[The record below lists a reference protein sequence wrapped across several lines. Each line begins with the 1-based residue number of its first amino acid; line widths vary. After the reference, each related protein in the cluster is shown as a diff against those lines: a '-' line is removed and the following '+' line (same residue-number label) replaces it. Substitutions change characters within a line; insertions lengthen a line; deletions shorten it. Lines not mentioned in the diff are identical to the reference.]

1 MTNICGES
9 SMKGC
14 ERTSRRA
21 TLRARLRRPKP
32 SPPVENSRRSAGR
45 KLRWGGNQDA
55 STRMLDSP
63 GRPRENPPAWAPDK
77 GARRV
82 FPDRATGSRIGL
94 PLKRRKSGSLA
105 VPARAR
111 TLSILWIRTISN
123 WPLRLSTALSPPNV
137 IATANQ
143 KSRHSRRPPRE
154 ARGAGSIPTS
164 RMT

>member
-1 MTNICGES
+1 
-9 SMKGC
+9 MKGC

-105 VPARAR
+105 VPAPTYSVDFVDPHHFKLAAPAIHGVEPAERYCHSQSKEQ
-111 TLSILWIRTISN
+111 TL
-123 WPLRLSTALSPPNV
+123 A
-137 IATANQ
+137 AAA
-143 KSRHSRRPPRE
+143 PR
-154 ARGAGSIPTS
+154 S
-164 RMT
+164 